1 MSKFKMLN
9 NSKIKLGKLF
19 IVAAPSGGG
28 KTSLVNQLIATFPQ
42 IELSISH
49 TTRPARPKEKHGKDY
64 FFISQSEF
72 LNMIDEHAFLEHAQ
86 VFENHYGT
94 SKQQIE
100 ERLSQGIDV
109 ILDIDWQGA
118 QQIRQIYPQAIS
130 IFLLP
135 PSLETLR
142 ERLQNRQQD
151 NLEVIE
157 KRMKQAQEEL
167 SHYNEFDYL
176 IVNKEFDTALE
187 QLKAIVIAERLKKD
201 VQVIRESKLL
211 SFLLASG

>member
-1 MSKFKMLN
+1 MLN
-9 NSKIKLGKLF
+9 KDQKPLGKLF

-28 KTSLVNQLIATFPQ
+28 KTSLVNQLILTLPQ

-49 TTRPARPKEKHGKDY
+49 TTRTARPKEKHGKDY
-64 FFISQSEF
+64 FFVSHQEF
-72 LNMIDEHAFLEHAQ
+72 LDMIQAQAFLEHAK
-86 VFENHYGT
+86 VFENFYGT

-100 ERLSQGIDV
+100 QRLSQGIDV

-118 QQIRQIYPQAIS
+118 QQIRSIYPQAIS

-151 NLEVIE
+151 QLEIIE
-157 KRMKQAQEEL
+157 KRMKQAQDEL
-167 SHYNEFDYL
+167 RHFDEFDYL
-176 IVNKEFDTALE
+176 IVNEEFDNALA
-187 QLKAIVIAERLKKD
+187 QLRSIVIAERLKKD
-201 VQVIRESKLL
+201 IQMIRERKLL
-211 SFLLASG
+211 SFLLTTG

>member
-1 MSKFKMLN
+1 MLN

>member
-1 MSKFKMLN
+1 MLN

-118 QQIRQIYPQAIS
+118 QQIRQIHPQAIS

-142 ERLQNRQQD
+142 DRLQNRQQD